1 MSRLSFFGPG
11 LTTVPLSIAGLRAHG
26 HLLLVPLVAA
36 ACVVLAVSF
45 TSPETQD
52 IVKNIEDESIEE
64 DCVEAPPPAGQP
76 VSLWQSFTTKSRGEM
91 ANHGP

>member
-1 MSRLSFFGPG
+1 MSRLSYFDPG
-11 LTTVPLSIAGLRAHG
+11 LTVPLSIAGLRAHG

-36 ACVVLAVSF
+36 ACVVLAMPF

-52 IVKNIEDESIEE
+52 VAKDIQDENIKE
-64 DCVEAPPPAGQP
+64 DCVEALPPSGLP

-91 ANHGP
+91 ASHGP